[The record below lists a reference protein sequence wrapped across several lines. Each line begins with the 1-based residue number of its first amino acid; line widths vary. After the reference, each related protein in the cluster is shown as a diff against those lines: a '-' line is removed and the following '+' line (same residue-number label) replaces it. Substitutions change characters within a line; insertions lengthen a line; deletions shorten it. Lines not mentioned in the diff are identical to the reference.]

1 MASNKMLRRTL
12 PGACLLLLG
21 AAALAACGGE
31 GGSFSENASST
42 ESALSSGGSGGAAG
56 GSGGGSAQACLVG
69 TRSIRLGQRVTT
81 AGALATNALSI
92 DSGSVANGD
101 ANINNTTTSQVRI
114 SGGTLNGN
122 LQIAGA
128 APSIAN
134 GELVNG
140 GKITGTVTAG
150 SATQSTLASHAVPAG
165 TVAVQ
170 VNSGSPPVSRIPGNY
185 GAVMVNGSKL
195 TLTSGTYNLASLAVN
210 SGAQIV
216 FDASAGPVA
225 INVQGTIN
233 FNGGTASV
241 VGSGLVTLYSNSSA
255 TNAVAINAGV
265 GSLPASITAPNG
277 GVSIGSRNTIVGCVG
292 GKDVAF
298 EPDSRQHQ

>member
-1 MASNKMLRRTL
+1 MASNKLLRTTL
-12 PGACLLLLG
+12 PGFCLLLLG
-21 AAALAACGGE
+21 AATLAACGSD
-31 GGSFSENASST
+31 GGSFAEHASST
-42 ESALSSGGSGGAAG
+42 ESALSSG
-56 GSGGGSAQACLVG
+56 QACIVG
-69 TRSIRLGQRVTT
+69 THSIRLGARVTT
-81 AGALATNALSI
+81 AGGLATNALSI

-128 APSIAN
+128 APSTAN

-140 GKITGTVTAG
+140 GKITGTVTTG
-150 SATQSTLASHAVPAG
+150 SATQSTLASHAVPTG
-165 TVAVQ
+165 TVAIQ
-170 VNSGSPPVSRIPGNY
+170 VNSGSPAASRVPGNY
-185 GAVMVNGSKL
+185 GAVQVNGSKL
-195 TLTSGTYNLASLAVN
+195 TLTSGTYNFASLTVN

-216 FDASAGPVA
+216 FDASTGPVD

-233 FNGGTASV
+233 FNGGLASV

-265 GSLPASITAPNG
+265 GSLPATISAPNG
-277 GVSIGSRNTIVGCVG
+277 GVSVGSRNAVVGCVG

-298 EPDSRQHQ
+298 EPDSTQHQ